1 MIDFKKIGK
10 QNLSLIGLMGS
21 GKSIIGKEISK
32 IFDLNHFDSDIE
44 IEKFSGKKISVI
56 FSKFGE
62 DYFRDIEEK
71 ICLDLLEKKNCIIS
85 LGGGSILSSKVR
97 NMLLKKSYT
106 IYLKVDINILSKRL
120 TSSKK
125 RPLLKKVDICK
136 KLEELYEK
144 RKGYYNRAD
153 LIIENELNKNDILS
167 KIMNKIN

>member
-62 DYFRDIEEK
+62 DYFRDIEE
-71 ICLDLLEKKNCIIS
+71 KNCIIS